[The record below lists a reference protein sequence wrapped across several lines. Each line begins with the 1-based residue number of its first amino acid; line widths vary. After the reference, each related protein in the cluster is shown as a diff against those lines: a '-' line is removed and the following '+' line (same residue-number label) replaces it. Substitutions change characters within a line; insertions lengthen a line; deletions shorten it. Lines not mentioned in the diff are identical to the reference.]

1 MGIRFLAVQSTAPL
15 SAAKLR
21 IATGINALAM
31 TWNSM
36 ISPQKEQF
44 LMSETSKKQNFLQG
58 AALLAIA
65 TAIVKVIGAFYK
77 LPLNMAIGAEGYSY
91 FTTAYD
97 IYAVMNLIATAGLPV
112 AVSRMISQTSTLNAT
127 NRLKKVFQ
135 TALTI
140 FSVLGIL
147 TTVVMMAG
155 AKVLANVMNQ
165 PDAWISILC
174 LGPCGILI
182 CLISAYRGF
191 FNGQSNMFP
200 TSVSQVIEALGKL
213 LVGLAL
219 AFAIVGATGNVSY
232 AAGGAIIGVTIGA
245 ALALLYL
252 MVKFRRAYQQLP
264 QTQEDTGS
272 TKDTAKALL
281 AIAIPITIGSAGLQL
296 LTVIESG
303 LYMDRLVYLIETNQY
318 MGHMVQT
325 AGSAQKAAATLK
337 GLFNMTQTIFNMPCA
352 FIIPITVS
360 VLPAVTSYLTVKN
373 HKAVRD
379 TEESAAR
386 ITGLLSLP
394 CAVGLAVLARP
405 IMALL
410 GGYEGEQLELSA
422 QFMAIQGITV
432 FLYAIIQY
440 TNALLQSHGYEN
452 VPVVNMLSSG
462 VIRLVLVY
470 VMVGNPS
477 LGLMGAPLGAF
488 IGYLLIAVLNL
499 TAIRRKVEQKP
510 RLLKNLLR
518 PALPALVMGVVV
530 FFCYRLLVSMLG
542 IDGSRI
548 ILCGAPIAV
557 GALVYFV
564 CVVLM
569 KSITRED
576 CLLLPKGEKIAK
588 LLRL

>member
-1 MGIRFLAVQSTAPL
+1 
-15 SAAKLR
+15 
-21 IATGINALAM
+21 
-31 TWNSM
+31 
-36 ISPQKEQF
+36 
-44 LMSETSKKQNFLQG
+44 MSETSKKQNFLQG

-97 IYAVMNLIATAGLPV
+97 IYSVLLLISTAGLPV
-112 AVSRMISQTSTLNAT
+112 AVSRMISQASTLNHN
-127 NRLKKVFQ
+127 NRLRKVFR
-135 TALTI
+135 TSLTI
-140 FSVLGIL
+140 FTVIGLVSSVLMICGS
-147 TTVVMMAG
+147 
-155 AKVLANVMNQ
+155 KWLANIMNQ
-165 PDAWISILC
+165 PDAWISIAC

-182 CLISAYRGF
+182 CLMSAYRGY
-191 FNGQSNMFP
+191 FNGQGNMVP
-200 TSVSQVIEALGKL
+200 TSVTQVIEALGKL
-213 LVGLAL
+213 VVGLAL
-219 AFAIVGATGNVSY
+219 AFLIIHFTNNVAL
-232 AAGGAIIGVTIGA
+232 AAGGAIIGVTMGSV
-245 ALALLYL
+245 LALVYMLA
-252 MVKFRRAYQQLP
+252 KFRRSYRGLAVTSEEP
-264 QTQEDTGS
+264 GS
-272 TKDTAKALL
+272 TKETVKELL

-318 MGHMVQT
+318 MGHMVT
-325 AGSAQKAAATLK
+325 GAVTAQKAAATLK
-337 GLFNMTQTIFNMPCA
+337 GLYNMTQTIFNMPCA

-360 VLPAVTSYLTVKN
+360 VLPAVTSYLTLGD
-373 HKAVRD
+373 HKGVRD

-394 CAVGLAVLARP
+394 CAVGLTVLARP

-440 TNALLQSHGYEN
+440 TNALLQSHGYVN

-462 VIRLVLVY
+462 VVRLVLVY
-470 VMVGNPS
+470 VMVGNPD
-477 LGLMGAPLGAF
+477 LGLLGAPIGAF

-499 TAIRRKVEQKP
+499 IAIARKVPQKP

-518 PALPALVMGVVV
+518 PAIPALVMGVVV
-530 FFCYRLLVSMLG
+530 FFCYRVLVSVIG

-548 ILCGAPIAV
+548 ILAGAPIAAGV
-557 GALVYFV
+557 VVYFV

-569 KSITRED
+569 KSITKED
-576 CLLLPKGEKIAK
+576 CLLLPKGDKIAK
-588 LLRL
+588 LLKL